1 MMTREEA
8 FTLVALLQK
17 ARREMCVDESLAFV
31 RGAVVGGR
39 QQPFVYDVLALL
51 EEAAE
56 SEADYDKFKALLTTA
71 VSFVNKAISGA

>member
-1 MMTREEA
+1 MTREEA
-8 FTLVALLQK
+8 FALIVLLQK

-39 QQPFVYDVLALL
+39 QQPFAYDVLALL

-56 SEADYDKFKALLTTA
+56 VEADYDKFKALLTTA
-71 VSFVNKAISGA
+71 VSFVNKALSGEL

>member
-1 MMTREEA
+1 MTREEA

-17 ARREMCVDESLAFV
+17 ARREMCVVESLAFV
-31 RGAVVGGR
+31 RAAVVGGR

-56 SEADYDKFKALLTTA
+56 VEADYDKFKGLITTA
-71 VSFVNKAISGA
+71 ISFVNKSLSGEF